1 MSFLPIVLFAL
12 GVVFLIWALRMGNS
26 NTTSPEIIAAL
37 KGLAG
42 VKRELSQVQ
51 KGLREAE
58 AQMGDH
64 ELRLFRNENVQ
75 AEIRSAL
82 QDQTQAQSSNSDNSS
97 NSNDSSNSSIY
108 YSQTSHRPQLQPTSK
123 STLTSTTTQGNY
135 HKTQVLPEKYR
146 WVLELNDQGWSVAE
160 IAGHLAI
167 SRDAVNMVLRTSQ
180 KGGCA

>member
-1 MSFLPIVLFAL
+1 MSLLPIVLFVL
-12 GVVFLIWALRMGNS
+12 GVGFLIWALRMGNS
-26 NTTSPEIIAAL
+26 NITSPEIIAIL

-58 AQMGDH
+58 AEMGDH
-64 ELRLFRNENVQ
+64 ELRLLRNENVQ
-75 AEIRSAL
+75 AEIRSEL
-82 QDQTQAQSSNSDNSS
+82 QAQNAKEDNPSLQS
-97 NSNDSSNSSIY
+97 RN
-108 YSQTSHRPQLQPTSK
+108 YSQMSAKAQPQSSPQ
-123 STLTSTTTQGNY
+123 STFHAPSMTNITLGNQQ
-135 HKTQVLPEKYR
+135 KTQVLPEKYR